1 MRPNPVIPI
10 AGVLL
15 AWWMVDK
22 GDTEL
27 AVVIAAIVAIDVA
40 RTWIQYRWSLHSLQS
55 DRGEYP

>member
-15 AWWMVDK
+15 MWWMVDK
-22 GDTEL
+22 GDTDL

-40 RTWIQYRWSLHSLQS
+40 WTWIQYRWSLHSLQF